1 MEIINISPMKIKFPY
16 ANSEL
21 GLRPEPTPAD
31 PDWKVTEDLLNDI
44 RSNGMSDL
52 FSVRPLGNDEYE
64 VINGS
69 RRAKVCQI
77 LCEEAHPDYQQIP
90 VQISNIDEITSLE
103 RQIAGN
109 ANVKATNAKQYSAAL
124 VKIAVNKQYD
134 VSALAKAVGKS
145 ESFVNNML
153 RFNRL
158 PETIQDLVATYK
170 MPVTNAIAMTKLP
183 KDLDLNELVEDACVL
198 DTNAF
203 GLRVKEAVDAYA
215 AEKKA
220 LKGGQEPKF
229 ELTEKR
235 ISNDQIKA
243 NLEKAKNLVEEDS
256 SEFNHGYLFAYEE
269 IFQVDEK
276 AAVER
281 KAKWDADQEAKKVAK
296 EARKADT
303 EAKKRKELADY
314 AKKNNITDL
323 SQLTA

>member
-21 GLRPEPTPAD
+21 GLRPEPKETDA
-31 PDWKVTEDLLNDI
+31 DWKDTLDLLEDI
-44 RSNGMSDL
+44 RNNGMSDL

-69 RRAKVCQI
+69 RRTKACQL
-77 LCEEAHPDYQQIP
+77 LCAEGHPDYQQIP

-103 RQIAGN
+103 RQVAGN
-109 ANVKATNAKQYSAAL
+109 ATVKATNTKQYAASL
-124 VKIAVNKQYD
+124 VKIALHQQYD
-134 VSALAKAVGKS
+134 VTALAKAVGKS

-158 PETIQDLVATYK
+158 PEAIQDLVAAYK

-183 KDLDLNELVEDACVL
+183 KDLDLLELMEDACTM

-203 GLRVKEAVDAYA
+203 GIRVKEAVDAYA

-243 NLEKAKNLVEEDS
+243 NLEKAKNLVEDDS
-256 SEFNHGYLFAYEE
+256 SEFNRGYLFAYEE
-269 IFQVDEK
+269 IFQIDEK

-281 KAKWDADQEAKKVAK
+281 KTKWDSQQEAKKLAK

-303 EAKKRKELADY
+303 EAKKKRELAEY
-314 AKKNNITDL
+314 VKKNNITDL

>member
-1 MEIINISPMKIKFPY
+1 MEIINISPLKIKFPY
-16 ANSEL
+16 ANNEL
-21 GLRPEPTPAD
+21 GLRPEPTPVEA
-31 PDWKVTEDLLNDI
+31 DWKVTEDLLNDI
-44 RSNGMSDL
+44 RANGMSDL
-52 FSVRPLGNDEYE
+52 FSVRPLGDDSYE

-77 LCEEAHPDYQQIP
+77 LCEEGRPDFQSIP
-90 VQISNIDEITSLE
+90 VQVSNIDEITSLE

-134 VSALAKAVGKS
+134 LSALAKAVGKS

-158 PETIQDLVATYK
+158 PDVIQNLVAEYK

-183 KDLDLNELVEDACVL
+183 KDLDLMELVEDACAL

-203 GLRVKEAVDAYA
+203 AIRIKEAVDAYA

-220 LKGGQEPKF
+220 LKGGKAPVF

-243 NLEKAKNLVEEDS
+243 NLEKAKNLVEDDP
-256 SEFNHGYLFAYEE
+256 SEFNRGYLLAYQE
-269 IFQVDEK
+269 IFQVDEV
-276 AAVER
+276 AAAER
-281 KAKWDADQEAKKVAK
+281 KAKWDAAQEAKKKAQ
-296 EARKADT
+296 EERKADT
-303 EAKKRKELADY
+303 EAKKRRELAEY
-314 AKKNNITDL
+314 AKKHNITDL